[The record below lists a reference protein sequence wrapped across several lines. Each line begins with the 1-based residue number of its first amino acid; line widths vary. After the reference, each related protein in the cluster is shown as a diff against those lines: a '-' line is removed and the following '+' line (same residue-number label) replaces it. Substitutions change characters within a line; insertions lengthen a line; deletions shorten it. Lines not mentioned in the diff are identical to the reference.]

1 MRFPHALFTSTLT
14 GEGIDELIKRIGL
27 AAEAHQVLMEVLIP
41 FTKGELVSLAH
52 KRCSILTEE
61 YTEEGTRM
69 SLRVS
74 PELSAQFSSYRIGE
88 G

>member
-1 MRFPHALFTSTLT
+1 
-14 GEGIDELIKRIGL
+14 
-27 AAEAHQVLMEVLIP
+27 MEVLIP

-52 KRCSILTEE
+52 KRCSILAEE